1 MKTPAGGQKGGLGPL
16 FSEAGLEPGPDI
28 QRPPTPGGHAQLGI
42 VSTRPDPTRPDPTIK
57 KAPDLGAFSVMRLC
71 VFVVALSGGEVH
83 LP

>member
-42 VSTRPDPTRPDPTIK
+42 VSTRPDPTRPDPTRPDHK
-57 KAPDLGAFSVMRLC
+57 KGPRLGGLFCYA
-71 VFVVALSGGEVH
+71 ALRFRCCSIRW
-83 LP
+83 

>member
-42 VSTRPDPTRPDPTIK
+42 VSTRPDPTRPDPTR
-57 KAPDLGAFSVMRLC
+57 P
-71 VFVVALSGGEVH
+71 
-83 LP
+83 